1 MKILILGSGL
11 MGPAAAF
18 NVMNDPKVG
27 QVLIGDASQAQLDAA
42 MQKLAGRPGAEK
54 LRPIQLDLND
64 QAAASGLVGTCDA
77 VVAAL
82 PRPACILGIR
92 AALQAGV
99 PLVDL
104 TWPAEEHMPGLRQEV
119 EAARGLIIPG
129 CGVEPGLT
137 EIMAR
142 HLAEGLDRVDE
153 LHIKC
158 GGIPEIPTP
167 PLGYKIVFGGQQLP
181 LREQDGPTVEAGQ
194 LKLVPRYSG
203 VEAVTF
209 PGVGELEAWH
219 ETFMPW
225 LLDLP
230 VFKNLQTGTQKTVR
244 WPGFAAKATM
254 LKELGLL
261 SLEPVEVEGVKIAP
275 KKLLDALLYPQVA
288 LKEGERDITVLR
300 VEVKGEKDGKPHT
313 YKVEMVDRYDEATG
327 FTSMAR
333 TTAFTGAI
341 VARMIA
347 RGEIPERGLLTPEQV
362 ITGPR
367 FERLVAELAAA
378 EIRFTLT
385 TERVET
391 LA

>member
-1 MKILILGSGL
+1 

-18 NVMNDPKVG
+18 NAMNAPEVG
-27 QVLIGDASQAQLDAA
+27 QVFIGDASQAQLDTALS
-42 MQKLAGRPGAEK
+42 KLAGKPGAEK
-54 LRPIQLDLND
+54 LSLVRLDLND
-64 QAAASGLVGTCDA
+64 QAAASELMSDCA
-77 VVAAL
+77 VVIAAL
-82 PRPACILGIR
+82 PRPASILGIR

-104 TWPAEEHMPGLRQEV
+104 TWPAEEHMPGLREEV
-119 EAARGLIIPG
+119 EAANGLIIPG

-142 HLAEGLDRVDE
+142 HLAEQLDRVDE

-167 PLGYKIVFGGQQLP
+167 PLGYKIVFGGKQLP

-203 VEAVTF
+203 VESVTF
-209 PGVGELEAWH
+209 AGVGELEAWH

-230 VFKNLQTGTQKTVR
+230 VFKNLKAGTQKTVR

-261 SLEPVEVEGVKIAP
+261 SLEPVEVEGVKVAP

-300 VEVKGEKDGKPHT
+300 VEVKGQKNGHPHT
-313 YKVEMVDRYDEATG
+313 SKVELVDRYDETTG

-333 TTAFTGAI
+333 TTAFAGAI

-347 RGEIPERGLLTPEQV
+347 RGEIPKRGLLTPEQV
-362 ITGPR
+362 ITGSR
-367 FERLVAELAAA
+367 FERLVAELAA
-378 EIRFTLT
+378 EKVGFTLT
-385 TERVET
+385 TEGVET
-391 LA
+391 SV

>member
-1 MKILILGSGL
+1 

-18 NVMNDPKVG
+18 NAMQDAQVS
-27 QVLIGDASQAQLDAA
+27 QVLIGDASHIQLDLAER
-42 MQKLAGRPGAEK
+42 KLAGKPGAEK
-54 LRPIQLDLND
+54 LRFIQLDLND
-64 QAAASGLVGTCDA
+64 QAAASQLMSECAA

-82 PRPACILGIR
+82 PRSASILGIR
-92 AALQAGV
+92 AALQAGT

-104 TWPAEEHMPGLRQEV
+104 TWPAEEHMPRLRQEV
-119 EAARGLIIPG
+119 EAAQRLIIPG

-142 HLAEGLDRVDE
+142 YLAEQFDRVDE

-158 GGIPEIPTP
+158 GGIPAVPAP
-167 PLGYKIVFGGQQLP
+167 PLGYKIVFGGKHLP
-181 LREQDGPTVEAGQ
+181 LREQDGPMVEQGQ

-209 PGVGELEAWH
+209 AGVGELEAWH

-225 LLDLP
+225 LLDLS
-230 VFKNLQTGTQKTVR
+230 VFKNLKVGTQKTVR
-244 WPGFAAKATM
+244 WRGFAAKATV

-261 SLEPVEVEGVKIAP
+261 GMEPVEVDGVRIAP
-275 KKLLDALLYPQVA
+275 KRLLDTLLYPQVEF
-288 LKEGERDITVLR
+288 KEDDRDITVLR
-300 VEVKGEKDGKPHT
+300 VEVKGEKNNQLCTSHI
-313 YKVEMVDRYDEATG
+313 ELVDYYDEATG

-347 RGEIPERGLLTPEQV
+347 RGEIAKRGLLTPEQV
-362 ITGPR
+362 ITGPLL
-367 FERLVAELAAA
+367 ERLVAELAAA
-378 EIRFTLT
+378 QVKFKFPPE
-385 TERVET
+385 
-391 LA
+391 